1 MNIEN
6 IHQLLGL
13 SNTDAQIIEAIE
25 ANGGSVS
32 TLSPKKLSSE
42 GSDFVHLKAKGVSLT
57 FVPRAAFQMRR
68 GEPRGD
74 GPYIFA
80 GAFFYP
86 AGAEDVDAYSGIAPF
101 GQAQVATREDALRVY
116 GEPQR
121 SMEDDD
127 VFEWDQWMFDG
138 RQVRT
143 NYSDGVQIDNISV
156 SVPMVQKK

>member
-13 SNTDAQIIEAIE
+13 SNTDAQLADAIQ
-25 ANGGSVS
+25 AHGGSVAA
-32 TLSPKKLSSE
+32 LSPKTLSAE

-57 FVPRAAFQMRR
+57 FVPRAAFELKR
-68 GEPRGD
+68 GEPRGR

-86 AGAEDVDAYSGIAPF
+86 AGDDHVDGYAGIAPF
-101 GQAQVATREDALRVY
+101 GQSAVTTRESALCVY

-121 SMEDDD
+121 SMEDEA
-127 VFEWDQWMFDG
+127 VFEWDQWTFDG

-143 NYSDGVQIDNISV
+143 YYRDGALVDHISV
-156 SVPMVQKK
+156 SVPMMKR